1 MNVMRS
7 LGIPALVIWIT
18 AARTLGADP
27 TSGMTPSERGGH
39 YQSIGLGIGG
49 SYGPSQF
56 MIEERKKQDAARTNL
71 LNSIAKRQS
80 DRNRA
85 ALEGVD
91 ERVVRFLRERI
102 QNGSADAAYDL
113 GVRYQKGQGVEANSR
128 EARNMFVLAAAR
140 GNEDA
145 ARWLSTNSVSASV
158 PLSAQRTGD
167 TVRAGQ

>member
-1 MNVMRS
+1 MKS
-7 LGIPALVIWIT
+7 LRLNAIGVALAIVGAS
-18 AARTLGADP
+18 AAFSADP
-27 TSGMTPSERGGH
+27 TSGMTPGERGGY
-39 YQSIGLGIGG
+39 YQGIGLGIGG

-56 MIEERKKQDAARTNL
+56 MIEESKKQDAARTNL

-113 GVRYQKGQGVEANSR
+113 GVRYQKGQGVEANSK
-128 EARNMFVLAAAR
+128 EARNLFLLAASR

-145 ARWLSTNSVSASV
+145 ARWLSTNSALTNV

-167 TVRAGQ
+167 TAPPRQ